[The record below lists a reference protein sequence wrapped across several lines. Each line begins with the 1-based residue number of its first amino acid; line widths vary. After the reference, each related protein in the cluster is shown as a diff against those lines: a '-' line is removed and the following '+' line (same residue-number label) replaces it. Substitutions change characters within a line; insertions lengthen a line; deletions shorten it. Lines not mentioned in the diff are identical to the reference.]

1 MQSGFYHFMR
11 SLSTKATK
19 TYDIDITSFWMQLR
33 VILSN
38 LVRIFTVRACKYLIY
53 TILLYLSHLL
63 VAGCGF
69 FFKQG
74 VT

>member
-1 MQSGFYHFMR
+1 MQSGIHRFMR
-11 SLSTKATK
+11 SLSIKATK

-33 VILSN
+33 VILSHF
-38 LVRIFTVRACKYLIY
+38 VRIFTVIKCKYLIY
-53 TILLYLSHLL
+53 TILLYLLHLL

-69 FFKQG
+69 LKLG